1 MSTARGWAKGC
12 GCGCGLAA
20 IASGL
25 LGVVGYFFIAG
36 IVREAKKAEA
46 VMERVREEQGR
57 ISDFQP
63 DPDGALRA
71 ERVEAFLRARE
82 LMAPAREETERALAL
97 LSSRGP
103 EGEAEVPGLLGRLL
117 DWGMGAM
124 KIEAASGLIPQAI
137 GFVSARGEALLE
149 AGVGPGEYLYIYSL
163 AYFSWLG
170 KSPADGPSFPL
181 VGDDEGGEGPRYE
194 GRPDEFDVR
203 EGRREMILT
212 HLNEQLLPLLRR
224 QLAARDEG
232 DAVLESDAW
241 RRQLAAEIAAME
253 KDRFRI
259 PWRDG
264 LPKRIET
271 SLRPF
276 RSRLEGSYSPECNP
290 LEVLAG
296 MNE

>member
-1 MSTARGWAKGC
+1 MSTGRRWAKGC

-20 IASGL
+20 ILASL
-25 LGVVGYFFIAG
+25 LGVVGYYFISG
-36 IVREAKKAEA
+36 IVREAKRADRIK
-46 VMERVREEQGR
+46 ERVREKQGR
-57 ISDFQP
+57 IADFQP
-63 DPDGALRA
+63 DPDGVLRR
-71 ERVEAFLRARE
+71 ERLEVFLHVRE
-82 LMAPAREETERALAL
+82 LMAPAREETQRALAL
-97 LSSRGP
+97 LSSRTP
-103 EGEAEVPGLLGRLL
+103 EGEAEVPGLLGRLVA
-117 DWGMGAM
+117 WGMGAM
-124 KIEAASGLIPQAI
+124 KVEAARGLVPQAI

-149 AGVGPGEYLYIYSL
+149 AGMGPGEYLYIYSL

-170 KSPADGPSFPL
+170 KSPADGPSFPF

-194 GRPDEFDVR
+194 GKPDEFDVR
-203 EGRREMILT
+203 EGRREMVLT

-224 QLAARDEG
+224 QLAALDEG
-232 DAVLESDAW
+232 GTVVESDAW

-264 LPKRIET
+264 LPTRIET
-271 SLRPF
+271 SLQPF
-276 RSRLEGSYSPECNP
+276 RSRLEASYSPQCNP